1 MPDYAK
7 GKIYAIRS
15 HKTTKVYIGS
25 TTGRLDKRF
34 INHKH
39 DAKKDNSCKSK
50 ELFQY
55 EDVYIELIQDYPCKT
70 AEELRAKEAEIIKA
84 TPNTLNKLIPGERKI
99 DPDRKEK
106 DKKYQQIARDK
117 KKEALRL
124 GIPIVKHAKCE
135 RPVKLHT
142 DTYKRDTK
150 EDIDKY
156 AEIFTLKYKIVK
168 LKSDISKLEEDRTQ
182 LMNHLLMSLL
192 EIKTLKNKLAA
203 FI

>member
-1 MPDYAK
+1 MPNYAK

-15 HKTTKVYIGS
+15 HKTRKVYIGS

-34 INHKH
+34 INHKY

-70 AEELRAKEAEIIKA
+70 AEELHAKEAEIIKA
-84 TPNTLNKLIPGERKI
+84 TPNTLNKLIPGERRI

-106 DKKYQQIARDK
+106 DRKRQQIARDK
-117 KKEALRL
+117 KKEALQL
-124 GIPIVKHAKCE
+124 GIPILKRARCG

-142 DTYKRDTK
+142 DTK
-150 EDIDKY
+150 EDSEKY

-168 LKSDISKLEEDRTQ
+168 LRLDLVTVMKERNELMKQLLIS
-182 LMNHLLMSLL
+182 LMD
-192 EIKTLKNKLAA
+192 IKTLKNKLAA